1 MSLISPLIHI
11 IRRMGNEFSS
21 PPHHKEVHMD
31 HIKML
36 IYGFIGI
43 GVVVSVIALLVKMLG
58 IARYG

>member
-1 MSLISPLIHI
+1 
-11 IRRMGNEFSS
+11 
-21 PPHHKEVHMD
+21 MD

>member
-1 MSLISPLIHI
+1 
-11 IRRMGNEFSS
+11 
-21 PPHHKEVHMD
+21 MD

-36 IYGFIGI
+36 IYGIVGI